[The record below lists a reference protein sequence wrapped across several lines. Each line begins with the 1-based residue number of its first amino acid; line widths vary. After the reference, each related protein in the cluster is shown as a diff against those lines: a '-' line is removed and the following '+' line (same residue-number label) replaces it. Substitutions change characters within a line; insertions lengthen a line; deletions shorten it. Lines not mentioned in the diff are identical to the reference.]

1 MNVYDQA
8 HQLASAI
15 KGSEEF
21 KQYDRLK
28 KQIESNDDLNRAVR
42 DFMSRQLE
50 LQTSQM
56 MGQEPD
62 ADTIQQM
69 QQLSAALMA
78 DPTAAEYMQCQMRF
92 SMMMAD
98 VYKILGEVSDMGI
111 DPSMFGGNRE

>member
-8 HQLASAI
+8 HQLATAV

-21 KQYDRLK
+21 KQYDAVK
-28 KQIESNDDLNRAVR
+28 KKIEQSPDLEKAIK
-42 DFMSRQLE
+42 DFMNRQFE
-50 LQTSQM
+50 IQASQM

-62 ADTIQQM
+62 QETIQQM

-78 DPTAAEYMQCQMRF
+78 DPTAAEFIQCQMRF

-98 VYKILGEVSDMGI
+98 VYKIIGEVADLGLDAMGGT
-111 DPSMFGGNRE
+111 DK